1 MFLERYEVEF
11 NFNKKKI
18 DITNIEKKSKITL
31 SGFTQNPDLDL
42 RRREPMF
49 PEKLA
54 KANQMMRISGMPNI
68 ELLTQ
73 MKEANQNSDVILNTA
88 DLTSEHLNGKTSNTV
103 SKAKKTDVL
112 PKTNSKRKVAK
123 KVAV

>member
-1 MFLERYEVEF
+1 M
-11 NFNKKKI
+11 
-18 DITNIEKKSKITL
+18 TNIKKNKNINKSKYAFYPE
-31 SGFTQNPDLDL
+31 SGTTTAKS
-42 RRREPMF
+42 MF

-54 KANQMMRISGMPNI
+54 KANEMMRISGMPNI
-68 ELLTQ
+68 KLLTHK
-73 MKEANQNSDVILNTA
+73 KEANQNSDVILNTA
-88 DLTSEHLNGKTSNTV
+88 DLSSENLNGKTSNKV